1 MLSFSSYLRIFVVTA
16 ALLMS
21 GVVITNL
28 IVNPF
33 AVFQTP
39 EFAGINARKTEF
51 FKHIRLVKA
60 YQLRNVRPDVIL
72 AGNSRVDMA
81 FDPQHPALTRY
92 AGKAYNSALAGAT
105 IYEVLRYLQHAHR
118 LNPVKL
124 VVVGLDRSMFEFKA
138 QPDFDEAILA
148 SSLDGRA
155 TPFPATHLVRT
166 AMSLDTLI
174 ASGETLG
181 RQQDEHARQYRSDGM
196 RLPENAERA
205 IRVARGHRVVFSRE
219 LTTRDEYAAKPKLSG
234 QYEQMFGYFQ
244 LLLKYCRAEQIE
256 LILFI
261 HPLHAWDIENE
272 WLLGRG
278 ESGEEWKRELVK
290 LIADEAGASGV
301 SFPLWDFG
309 GYNTVTM
316 ETVPPEGDTETV
328 MRYYWEPRHYK
339 KLSGDLILDRVL
351 NYRSDTRS
359 LPGDFGVL
367 LSQTNVDR
375 VIAQARAQRHDYQQ
389 RYQADTKEIG
399 RRVIA
404 DKRF

>member
-1 MLSFSSYLRIFVVTA
+1 MLSFSSYLRILVVTA

-124 VVVGLDRSMFEFKA
+124 VVVGLDRSMFESKA

-155 TPFPATHLVRT
+155 TPFPATQLVRT

-174 ASGETLG
+174 ASGETLR

-205 IRVARGHRVVFSRE
+205 IEVARGHRVAFSRE
-219 LTTRDEYAAKPKLSG
+219 LTTRDEYAAKPKLSS
-234 QYEQMFGYFQ
+234 QYEQMFGYLQ

-290 LIADEAGASGV
+290 LIADETGASGV

-316 ETVPPEGDTETV
+316 ETVPPEGDTKTV

-339 KLSGDLILDRVL
+339 KLTGDLILDRVL
-351 NYRSDTRS
+351 NYRSDTRP

-404 DKRF
+404 DRRF